1 MGVRI
6 GDRPH
11 NHNVIPLRPNETMNN
26 PLTSPAA
33 TSFEPS
39 VVDAPLPEPVQ
50 LYGLTVLAFLLHTPT
65 KFVCRCI
72 RCGTAWPCDHLKLA
86 YRLREGF

>member
-1 MGVRI
+1 MAVRI
-6 GDRPH
+6 ATTPYTS
-11 NHNVIPLRPNETMNN
+11 NVIPLRRAE
-26 PLTSPAA
+26 
-33 TSFEPS
+33 
-39 VVDAPLPEPVQ
+39 VVEEASLVDEPLPEPAM

-65 KFVCRCI
+65 KFVRRCV